1 MKATALG
8 VWYQQIPSRAVINP
22 LGIIIEPKFHKGS
35 FYVVVN
41 RKMKAV
47 SKLPQ
52 LDYAA
57 AMEFKK
63 VFCN

>member
-8 VWYQQIPSRAVINP
+8 IWYQQIPSRVVVNP
-22 LGIIIEPKFHKGS
+22 LGVIIEPKCHKGS

-41 RKMKAV
+41 RKMKVV
-47 SKLPQ
+47 SKLPK